1 MMKKMCFSSKENLMS
16 YWDKRYIMI
25 SHISITDFA
34 IINQLSVDFH
44 PGLNIITGETGAG
57 KSIIIEAISLVLG
70 SRADTTYIRTGKEKA
85 FVQIVFEDISKEV
98 CLYLNENDIDIQMD
112 SQIIITREITTGG
125 KSICKINGQIVSVSV
140 LNKICKRLADIHG
153 QYDHQSLLIPENHIN
168 FIDLYGSEQIGV
180 LKENVYSSCKN
191 HQSLKQKLSSII
203 KSESDSL
210 RHRDFMEF
218 ERNEISA
225 AKLQIGEDEELL
237 KEIALLQN
245 GEKIFENLQMSYDSL
260 YESTPSCLSQ
270 IKRVIDMLSN
280 VEEFSPEIKQNKEI
294 LLDSY
299 YRIQDVSSD
308 VRKLKEGISFNQDDL
323 NNFISRLD
331 CIDIL
336 KRKYGGTIGKVLEYK
351 ESLEIKLEIIN
362 NFDALKLTI
371 EKELKLSEEELIS
384 LCSLLSE
391 SRKKVSKKLEQEI
404 NNQLLELNFNDAK
417 IFIEFNKKAPEENGI
432 DIVEF
437 IISTNK
443 GEAPKPLAKIASG
456 GEISRIMLAFKNI
469 LGDLDSIP
477 TMIFDEI
484 DSGLSGITASIVGRK
499 LLQISSKHQIICI
512 THLPQ
517 IAAYGAYNYKIDKIT
532 DDNSTKTTVIPLDAQ
547 SKIMEI
553 ARLTGGLS
561 ITDSTINNA
570 RELIQYSK
578 SVSYTH

>member
-1 MMKKMCFSSKENLMS
+1 
-16 YWDKRYIMI
+16 MI

-70 SRADTTYIRTGKEKA
+70 SRADTTYIRTGKDKS
-85 FVQIVFEDISKEV
+85 FVQIVFEDISKEI
-98 CLYLNENDIDIQMD
+98 CLFLNENGIDIQTD

-125 KSICKINGQIVSVSV
+125 KSLCKINGQIVSVSV

-168 FIDLYGSEQIGV
+168 FIDLYGSEQIGA
-180 LKENVYSSCKN
+180 LKENVFSSFKN
-191 HQSLKQKLSSII
+191 YLSLKHKLSSIM
-203 KSESDSL
+203 KNEGDSL

-225 AKLQIGEDEELL
+225 AKLQIDEDKELL

-245 GEKIFENLQMSYDSL
+245 GEKIFENLQMSYDTL
-260 YESTPSCLSQ
+260 YESTPSCLSE
-270 IKRVIDMLSN
+270 IKKVIDMLSN
-280 VEEFSPEIKQNKEI
+280 VEEFSPDIKQNKDI

-299 YRIQDVSSD
+299 YRMQEVSSEI
-308 VRKLKEGISFNQDDL
+308 RKLKEGISFNQDDL
-323 NNFISRLD
+323 NNSISRLD
-331 CIDIL
+331 YIDIL
-336 KRKYGGTIGKVLEYK
+336 RRKYGGTIEKVLEYK
-351 ESLEIKLEIIN
+351 ESLEKKLEIIN
-362 NFDALKLTI
+362 NFDALKFAL
-371 EKELKLSEEELIS
+371 EKELKFSEEELIS

-391 SRKKVSKKLEQEI
+391 SRKRVSIKLEQEI

-417 IFIEFNKKAPEENGI
+417 IFIEFNKKSPEENGA

-484 DSGLSGITASIVGRK
+484 DSGISGKTASIVGRK
-499 LLQISSKHQIICI
+499 LMQISSKHQIICI

-517 IAAYGAYNYKIDKIT
+517 IAAYGAYNYKIDKVT
-532 DDNSTKTTVIPLDAQ
+532 DDNSTKTTVIPLDDQA
-547 SKIMEI
+547 KIMEI
-553 ARLTGGLS
+553 ARLTGGLN

-578 SVSYTH
+578 

>member
-1 MMKKMCFSSKENLMS
+1 
-16 YWDKRYIMI
+16 MI

-70 SRADTTYIRTGKEKA
+70 SRADTTYIRTGKDKA
-85 FVQIVFEDISKEV
+85 FVQIVFEDVSNEV
-98 CLYLNENDIDIQMD
+98 YSYLSENGIDILID
-112 SQIIITREITTGG
+112 SQIIITREITTSG
-125 KSICKINGQIVSVSV
+125 KSICKINGQIISVSS

-168 FIDLYGSEQIGV
+168 FIDLYGSEKISD
-180 LKENVYSSCKN
+180 LKNKIFSSHKN
-191 HQSLKQKLSSII
+191 YISLKQRLSSIV
-203 KSESDSL
+203 KNETDSL
-210 RHRDFMEF
+210 RQRDFMEF
-218 ERNEISA
+218 EQNEISA
-225 AKLQIGEDEELL
+225 AKVHIGEDTELS
-237 KEIALLQN
+237 KEISILQN
-245 GEKIFENLQMSYDSL
+245 GEKIFESLQISYDLL
-260 YESTPSCLSQ
+260 YEATPSSLSE
-270 IKRVIDMLSN
+270 IKKVIDLLSN
-280 VEEFSPEIKQNKEI
+280 VEEFSPEIKQNKDI

-299 YRIQDVSSD
+299 YRIQEVSSEI
-308 VRKLKEGISFNQDDL
+308 RKLKEGISFNQEDL
-323 NNFISRLD
+323 NDSISRLD
-331 CIDIL
+331 FIDIL
-336 KRKYGGTIGKVLEYK
+336 KRKYGGTIEKVLEYK
-351 ESLEIKLEIIN
+351 ESLENKLEIIN
-362 NFDALKLTI
+362 NFDTLKLSL
-371 EKELKLSEEELIS
+371 EKELRLSEEELIS
-384 LCSLLSE
+384 LCSLLSD
-391 SRKKVSKKLEQEI
+391 SRKKVSKTLEREI

-417 IFIEFNKKAPEENGI
+417 IFIEFNKKAPEENGS

-443 GEAPKPLAKIASG
+443 GEAPKPLAKIGSG

-484 DSGLSGITASIVGRK
+484 DSGISGKTASIVGKK
-499 LLQISSKHQIICI
+499 LLQISNKHQIICI

-532 DDNSTKTTVIPLDAQ
+532 DDHSTETTVIPLDAQ

-553 ARLTGGLS
+553 ARLTGGLN

-570 RELIQYSK
+570 RELIQFSK
-578 SVSYTH
+578 

>member
-1 MMKKMCFSSKENLMS
+1 
-16 YWDKRYIMI
+16 MI

-98 CLYLNENDIDIQMD
+98 CFYLKENDIDIQMD

-125 KSICKINGQIVSVSV
+125 KSLCKINGQIVSVSV

-180 LKENVYSSCKN
+180 LKENVFSSYKN
-191 HQSLKQKLSSII
+191 YQSLKQKLSSII
-203 KSESDSL
+203 KNESDSL

-225 AKLQIGEDEELL
+225 AKLQIDEDEELL

-245 GEKIFENLQMSYDSL
+245 GEKIFENLRMSYDSL
-260 YESTPSCLSQ
+260 YESTPSCLTG
-270 IKRVIDMLSN
+270 IKKVIDMLSN
-280 VEEFSPEIKQNKEI
+280 VDEFSPEIKQNKEI

-299 YRIQDVSSD
+299 YRIQEVSSD
-308 VRKLKEGISFNQDDL
+308 IRKLKEGISFNQDDL
-323 NNFISRLD
+323 NNSISRLD
-331 CIDIL
+331 YIDTL
-336 KRKYGGTIGKVLEYK
+336 KRKYGGTIEKVLEYR
-351 ESLEIKLEIIN
+351 ETLENKLEIIN
-362 NFDALKLTI
+362 NFDALKLLT

-404 NNQLLELNFNDAK
+404 NNQLLELNFNDAR
-417 IFIEFNKKAPEENGI
+417 IFIEFSKKTPEENGT

-443 GEAPKPLAKIASG
+443 GESPKPLAKIASG

-484 DSGLSGITASIVGRK
+484 DSGISGITASIVGRK

-532 DDNSTKTTVIPLDAQ
+532 DDNSTKTTVIPLDDQ

-578 SVSYTH
+578 

>member
-1 MMKKMCFSSKENLMS
+1 
-16 YWDKRYIMI
+16 MI

-260 YESTPSCLSQ
+260 YESTPSCLSE

-417 IFIEFNKKAPEENGI
+417 IFIEFSKKAPEENGI

-484 DSGLSGITASIVGRK
+484 DSGISGITASIVGRK

-532 DDNSTKTTVIPLDAQ
+532 DDNSTKTTVVPLDDQ

-578 SVSYTH
+578 A

>member
-1 MMKKMCFSSKENLMS
+1 
-16 YWDKRYIMI
+16 MI

-70 SRADTTYIRTGKEKA
+70 SRADTTYIRTGKDKS
-85 FVQIVFEDISKEV
+85 FVQIVFEDLSKEV
-98 CLYLNENDIDIQMD
+98 YSYLNENGIDVQIN

-125 KSICKINGQIVSVSV
+125 KSICKINGQIISVSA

-168 FIDLYGSEQIGV
+168 FIDLYGSEQIDDMKAKV
-180 LKENVYSSCKN
+180 LSSFKN
-191 HQSLKQKLSSII
+191 YQSLKQKLSSIV
-203 KSESDSL
+203 KNESDSL

-218 ERNEISA
+218 ERNEISV
-225 AKLQIGEDEELL
+225 AKLQIGEDADLL
-237 KEIALLQN
+237 KEISILQN
-245 GEKIFENLQMSYDSL
+245 GEKIFENLQISYDLL
-260 YESTPSCLSQ
+260 YEATPSSLSE
-270 IKRVIDMLSN
+270 IKKVIDMLSN
-280 VEEFSPEIKQNKEI
+280 VEEFSSEIKLNKDI

-299 YRIQDVSSD
+299 YRIQEVSSEI
-308 VRKLKEGISFNQDDL
+308 RKLKEGISFNQEDL
-323 NNFISRLD
+323 DNSISRLD
-331 CIDIL
+331 YIDIL
-336 KRKYGGTIGKVLEYK
+336 KRKYGGTIEKVLEYK
-351 ESLEIKLEIIN
+351 ESLENKLEIIN
-362 NFDALKLTI
+362 NFDALKLSL
-371 EKELKLSEEELIS
+371 EKELKFSEEELSS

-391 SRKKVSKKLEQEI
+391 SRKKVSLKLEQEI
-404 NNQLLELNFNDAK
+404 NDQLLELNFNDAK
-417 IFIEFNKKAPEENGI
+417 IFIEFNKKAPEENGT

-443 GEAPKPLAKIASG
+443 GEAPKPLAKIGSG

-484 DSGLSGITASIVGRK
+484 DSGISGITASIVGRK

-517 IAAYGAYNYKIDKIT
+517 IAAYGAYNYKIDKVT
-532 DDNSTKTTVIPLDAQ
+532 DDNSTNTTVIPLDDQ

-570 RELIQYSK
+570 RELIQFSK
-578 SVSYTH
+578 

>member
-1 MMKKMCFSSKENLMS
+1 
-16 YWDKRYIMI
+16 MI

-70 SRADTTYIRTGKEKA
+70 SRADTTYIRTGKDKS
-85 FVQIVFEDISKEV
+85 FVQIVFEDINKEV
-98 CLYLNENDIDIQMD
+98 CLYLNENGIDIQAD
-112 SQIIITREITTGG
+112 TQIIITREITTGG
-125 KSICKINGQIVSVSV
+125 KSLCKINGQIISVSV

-153 QYDHQSLLIPENHIN
+153 QYDHQSLLIPDNHMN
-168 FIDLYGSEQIGV
+168 FIDLYGSEEIGL
-180 LKENVYSSCKN
+180 LKEKVYSIFKN
-191 HQSLKQKLSSII
+191 YLSLKQKLSSIV
-203 KSESDSL
+203 KNESDSL

-218 ERNEISA
+218 ERNEIDI
-225 AKLQIGEDEELL
+225 AKLQIGEDTDLI
-237 KEIALLQN
+237 KEISLLQN
-245 GEKIFENLQMSYDSL
+245 GERIFENLQMSYDLL
-260 YESTPSCLSQ
+260 YESTPSSLSE
-270 IKRVIDMLSN
+270 IKKVIDMLSN
-280 VEEFSPEIKQNKEI
+280 VEEFSPEIKMNKDI

-299 YRIQDVSSD
+299 YRIQEVSSEI
-308 VRKLKEGISFNQDDL
+308 RKLKEGISFNQDDL

-331 CIDIL
+331 YIDVL
-336 KRKYGGTIGKVLEYK
+336 KRKYGGTIEKVLQYK
-351 ESLEIKLEIIN
+351 ESLDSKLEIIN
-362 NFDALKLTI
+362 NFDAIKLSI
-371 EKELKLSEEELIS
+371 EKELKVSEVELIS
-384 LCSLLSE
+384 LCSMLSE
-391 SRKKVSKKLEQEI
+391 SRKRVSVKLEQEI
-404 NNQLLELNFNDAK
+404 NNQLLELNFKDAK
-417 IFIEFNKKAPEENGI
+417 IFIEFNKKAPEENGT
-432 DIVEF
+432 DLVEF

-484 DSGLSGITASIVGRK
+484 DSGISGITASIVGKK
-499 LLQISSKHQIICI
+499 LLQISNKHQIICI

-517 IAAYGAYNYKIDKIT
+517 IAAYGAYNYKIDKVT
-532 DDNSTKTTVIPLDAQ
+532 DENSTKTTVIPLDDQ

-570 RELIQYSK
+570 KELIQLSK
-578 SVSYTH
+578 

>member
-1 MMKKMCFSSKENLMS
+1 
-16 YWDKRYIMI
+16 MI
-25 SHISITDFA
+25 SHISIKDFA

-70 SRADTTYIRTGKEKA
+70 SRADTTYISSGKDKA
-85 FVQIVFEDISKEV
+85 LVQIVFEDVTNEI
-98 CLYLNENDIDIQMD
+98 CLYLNENGIDIQID

-125 KSICKINGQIVSVSV
+125 KSLCKINGQIISVSV

-168 FIDLYGSEQIGV
+168 FVDLYGLEQIGA
-180 LKENVYSSCKN
+180 LKEKVFSSYKN
-191 HQSLKQKLSSII
+191 YLFQKQKLSSIV
-203 KSESDSL
+203 KNESDSL

-218 ERNEISA
+218 ERNEIFV

-237 KEIALLQN
+237 KEITLLQN

-260 YESTPSCLSQ
+260 YESTPSSLSE
-270 IKRVIDMLSN
+270 IKKVIDMLSN
-280 VEEFSPEIKQNKEI
+280 IEEFSPEIKQNKEI
-294 LLDSY
+294 LSDSY
-299 YRIQDVSSD
+299 YRIQEVSSEI
-308 VRKLKEGISFNQDDL
+308 RKLKEGISFNQEDL
-323 NNFISRLD
+323 DNSISRLD
-331 CIDIL
+331 YIEIL
-336 KRKYGGTIGKVLEYK
+336 KRKYGGTIEKVIEYM
-351 ESLEIKLEIIN
+351 ESLDKKLEIIN
-362 NFDALKLTI
+362 NFDALKLTV
-371 EKELKLSEEELIS
+371 EKELKFAEEELIS

-391 SRKKVSKKLEQEI
+391 SRKKVSIKLEQEI
-404 NNQLLELNFNDAK
+404 NNQLLELNFKDAK
-417 IFIEFNKKAPEENGI
+417 IFIEFSKKTPEGNGT

-469 LGDLDSIP
+469 LGNLDSIP

-484 DSGLSGITASIVGRK
+484 DSGISGITASIVGRK

-517 IAAYGAYNYKIDKIT
+517 IAAYGDYNYKIDKVT
-532 DDNSTKTTVIPLDAQ
+532 DDNSTKTTVIPLDDQ

-570 RELIQYSK
+570 RELIQFSK
-578 SVSYTH
+578 

>member
-1 MMKKMCFSSKENLMS
+1 
-16 YWDKRYIMI
+16 MI

-70 SRADTTYIRTGKEKA
+70 SRADTTYIRTGKDKA

-98 CLYLNENDIDIQMD
+98 CLYLNENGIDIQMD
-112 SQIIITREITTGG
+112 SQVIIAREITTGG
-125 KSICKINGQIVSVSV
+125 KSLCKINGQIVSVSV

-168 FIDLYGSEQIGV
+168 FTDLYGSEQIGV
-180 LKENVYSSCKN
+180 LKENVSSSYKN
-191 HQSLKQKLSSII
+191 YQSLKQKLSSII
-203 KSESDSL
+203 KNESDSL

-225 AKLQIGEDEELL
+225 AKFQIGEDEELL

-260 YESTPSCLSQ
+260 YESTPSCLTE
-270 IKRVIDMLSN
+270 IKKIIDMLSN

-299 YRIQDVSSD
+299 YRMQEVSSD
-308 VRKLKEGISFNQDDL
+308 IRKIKEGISFNQDDL
-323 NNFISRLD
+323 NNSISRLD
-331 CIDIL
+331 YIDTL
-336 KRKYGGTIGKVLEYK
+336 KRKYGGTIEKVLEYM
-351 ESLEIKLEIIN
+351 ESLEKKLEIIN

-391 SRKKVSKKLEQEI
+391 SRKKISKKLEQEI

-432 DIVEF
+432 DIIEF

-484 DSGLSGITASIVGRK
+484 DSGISGITASIVGRK

-578 SVSYTH
+578 

>member
-70 SRADTTYIRTGKEKA
+70 SRADTTYIRTGKDKA

-98 CLYLNENDIDIQMD
+98 CLYLNENGIDIQMD
-112 SQIIITREITTGG
+112 SQVIIAREITTGG
-125 KSICKINGQIVSVSV
+125 KSLCKINGQIVSVSV

-168 FIDLYGSEQIGV
+168 FTDLYGSEQIGV
-180 LKENVYSSCKN
+180 LKENVSSSYKN
-191 HQSLKQKLSSII
+191 YQSLKQKLSSII
-203 KSESDSL
+203 KNESDSL

-225 AKLQIGEDEELL
+225 AKFQIGEDEELL
-237 KEIALLQN
+237 KE
-245 GEKIFENLQMSYDSL
+245 
-260 YESTPSCLSQ
+260 
-270 IKRVIDMLSN
+270 
-280 VEEFSPEIKQNKEI
+280 
-294 LLDSY
+294 
-299 YRIQDVSSD
+299 VSSD
-308 VRKLKEGISFNQDDL
+308 IRKIKEGISFNQDDL
-323 NNFISRLD
+323 NNSISRLD
-331 CIDIL
+331 YIDTL
-336 KRKYGGTIGKVLEYK
+336 KRKYGGTIEKVLEYM
-351 ESLEIKLEIIN
+351 ESLEKKLEIIN

-391 SRKKVSKKLEQEI
+391 SRKKISKKLEQEI

-432 DIVEF
+432 DIIEF

-484 DSGLSGITASIVGRK
+484 DSGISGITASIVGRK

-532 DDNSTKTTVIPLDAQ
+532 DDNSTKTTVVPLDDQ

-578 SVSYTH
+578 A

>member
-1 MMKKMCFSSKENLMS
+1 
-16 YWDKRYIMI
+16 MI

-70 SRADTTYIRTGKEKA
+70 SRADTTYIRTGKDKS
-85 FVQIVFEDISKEV
+85 FVQIVFEDINEEV
-98 CLYLNENDIDIQMD
+98 CLYLNENGIDIEKD

-125 KSICKINGQIVSVSV
+125 KSLCNINGQIISVSV

-168 FIDLYGSEQIGV
+168 FVDLYGSEEIGA
-180 LKENVYSSCKN
+180 LKENVFSSYKN
-191 HQSLKQKLSSII
+191 YLSLRQKLSSIV
-203 KSESDSL
+203 KNEGDSL

-218 ERNEISA
+218 ERNEITT
-225 AKLQIGEDEELL
+225 AKLQLGEDEELL

-245 GEKIFENLQMSYDSL
+245 GEKIFENLQMSYDTL
-260 YESTPSCLSQ
+260 YESTPSCLSE
-270 IKRVIDMLSN
+270 IKKVIDMLSN
-280 VEEFSPEIKQNKEI
+280 VEEFSPEIKQNKDI

-299 YRIQDVSSD
+299 YRMQEVSSEI
-308 VRKLKEGISFNQDDL
+308 RKLKEGISFNQDDL
-323 NNFISRLD
+323 DNSISRLD
-331 CIDIL
+331 YIDIL
-336 KRKYGGTIGKVLEYK
+336 RRKYGGTIEKVLEYK
-351 ESLEIKLEIIN
+351 ESLEKRLEIID
-362 NFDALKLTI
+362 NFDALKLAI
-371 EKELKLSEEELIS
+371 ENELKFSEEELVS

-391 SRKKVSKKLEQEI
+391 SRKRVSIKLEQEI
-404 NNQLLELNFNDAK
+404 NNQLLELNFKDAK
-417 IFIEFNKKAPEENGI
+417 IFIEFNKKPPEENGT

-484 DSGLSGITASIVGRK
+484 DSGISGITASIVGRK

-517 IAAYGAYNYKIDKIT
+517 IAAYGAYNYKIDKVT
-532 DDNSTKTTVIPLDAQ
+532 DDNSTKTTVIPLDDQA
-547 SKIMEI
+547 KIMEI

-578 SVSYTH
+578 